1 VRKLGELLFYEFHV
15 TKPLQAL
22 YWLYWL
28 HWRMRSPFYTGRRP
42 SGQATVSFVA
52 RGAAKG
58 RDHDIPEMAL
68 DTSGA

>member
-1 VRKLGELLFYEFHV
+1 MRKLGELLFYEFHV
-15 TKPLQAL
+15 TKPLQG
-22 YWLYWL
+22 L
-28 HWRMRSPFYTGRRP
+28 HWRMRSPFYTGRRT

-58 RDHDIPEMAL
+58 RDHDIPGMAL

>member
-1 VRKLGELLFYEFHV
+1 MRKLEELLFYEFHV

-22 YWLYWL
+22 YWLYW
-28 HWRMRSPFYTGRRP
+28 RMRSPFYTGRRT
-42 SGQATVSFVA
+42 SGQATVSFVV

-58 RDHDIPEMAL
+58 RNHDIPGMAL